1 MVLEAKNISK
11 SFFEKERTIKVIDN
25 FSFSF
30 PSTGFV
36 CLIGESGSGKTTLLN
51 MLSSLLKPDEGSV
64 ILLGEDIYS
73 SKQKQLVELRSNKIG
88 FVFQEGNLIED
99 LTVIDNLHFI
109 SDDENQIDDCLQK
122 FNILSLKN
130 VLVSKLSGGEK
141 QRVSIARCF
150 LKRSEVIFLDEPIAN
165 LDNKN
170 ALEVLEAIKT
180 ASKAS
185 LCLVSLHNEEAAKKY
200 SDILIKLTGD
210 GGYEIV
216 KNLGKEAISFV
227 NNNRI
232 EPNVIKNKRIMWKFA
247 WKNFLSRKARTIL
260 LLIISSISMIFSSLQ
275 GSVLFFNSS
284 AAFSSAL
291 KKEDSWIIPLKQT
304 QINEPTKEEALLKCG
319 LNFYQNSK
327 KEFGECVP
335 IIAGKESKYN
345 TTIYYVP
352 FVEGLVINGKSIN
365 KPDLG
370 QCVVSSFIKNIWPNS
385 FASSISTSFSR
396 INVSFNYA
404 EVVDIDYSPSIMDSH
419 IRNPNY
425 QANNLDRFLTKY
437 AYVIMNPNDF
447 YSIYNSSDSL
457 SLPGASFATEILT
470 MKQYA
475 NFITFYSKFTNQSI
489 LNGTQINKNDDVVV
503 SKKYL
508 SSLGIQEKNYANFI
522 NKSFSYRDLSS
533 SLNYVNYEQTP
544 NIYSI
549 KKEVTVVGITDD
561 ETSDVYVSEEFYSG
575 ICRILPYY
583 SYQIAA
589 ISNNYSAMGSTLSKS
604 TFESTLNFLSPIYGI
619 AKIKGGT
626 FSGVFITLSVLLF
639 SLTMLIGISIGIE
652 SVSGKEKRIALLM
665 SLGNSSSY
673 LSKYL
678 LLPCIILQAACYIFS
693 SIFSLISIF
702 VINRLLMGEN
712 ALGISYSLFRL
723 ETVSIILCL
732 SIAMISLIVSL
743 LFVVRRISKVDIAE
757 TLKGKV

>member
-1 MVLEAKNISK
+1 M
-11 SFFEKERTIKVIDN
+11 
-25 FSFSF
+25 
-30 PSTGFV
+30 
-36 CLIGESGSGKTTLLN
+36 
-51 MLSSLLKPDEGSV
+51 
-64 ILLGEDIYS
+64 
-73 SKQKQLVELRSNKIG
+73 
-88 FVFQEGNLIED
+88 
-99 LTVIDNLHFI
+99 
-109 SDDENQIDDCLQK
+109 
-122 FNILSLKN
+122 
-130 VLVSKLSGGEK
+130 
-141 QRVSIARCF
+141 
-150 LKRSEVIFLDEPIAN
+150 
-165 LDNKN
+165 
-170 ALEVLEAIKT
+170 
-180 ASKAS
+180 
-185 LCLVSLHNEEAAKKY
+185 
-200 SDILIKLTGD
+200 GD
-210 GGYEIV
+210 GGYEVV
-216 KNLGKEAISFV
+216 KNLEKETISFV
-227 NNNRI
+227 DNVRV

-247 WKNFLSRKARTIL
+247 WNNFLSRKARTIL
-260 LLIISSISMIFSSLQ
+260 LLIISSISTIFSLLQ

-291 KKEDSWIIPLKQT
+291 KKEESWIIPLKQT
-304 QINEPTKEEALLKCG
+304 QINEPTKEEVLLKCG
-319 LNFYQNSK
+319 LDFYQNSK

-335 IIAGKESKYN
+335 IITGKESKHN
-345 TTIYYVP
+345 TTLYYVP
-352 FVEGLVINGKSIN
+352 FVDGLVINGKSIN
-365 KPDLG
+365 KPDSG

-385 FASSISTSFSR
+385 LASSISSIFSR
-396 INVSFNYA
+396 INVFFNYA

-447 YSIYNSSDSL
+447 YSIYSNSTSL

-475 NFITFYSKFTNQSI
+475 NFITFYSKFNNQNI

-508 SSLGIQEKNYANFI
+508 SSLGIQEKDYANFI

-533 SLNYVNYEQTP
+533 SPNYVNYEQTP

-561 ETSDVYVSEEFYSG
+561 ETSDVYVSEEFYSE
-575 ICRILPYY
+575 ICQVLPYY

-589 ISNNYSAMGSTLSKS
+589 INNNNSAMGLTLSKS
-604 TFESTLNFLSPIYGI
+604 NFESTLNFLTPIYGI
-619 AKIKGGT
+619 TKIKSGT
-626 FSGVFITLSVLLF
+626 FSSVFITLSVLLF
-639 SLTMLIGISIGIE
+639 SLTLFVGISIGIE

-665 SLGNSSSY
+665 SLGNSSSS

-723 ETVSIILCL
+723 ESVSIVLCL
-732 SIAMISLIVSL
+732 SIAMISLIASL